1 MQAEQK
7 LRICVIEK
15 SSTIGGHIMSGA
27 ILEPSALTELIP
39 DWKEKGAPLNTP
51 VTEDKFAIL
60 TPKGRIP
67 IPKIKGMPM
76 HNHGNY
82 IIRLG
87 HLIQWLGQQAEE
99 LGVEVYPG
107 QPLLS
112 DGIVCKVVTVKEPLL
127 FWRHL

>member
-1 MQAEQK
+1 
-7 LRICVIEK
+7 
-15 SSTIGGHIMSGA
+15 MSGA

-127 FWRHL
+127 FWRHVRNSNTSFLHLDIIYL